1 MTRTRLLAV
10 GVPAALL
17 IVAAVAFGAVQW
29 RATVV
34 AGADAIRMADAQG
47 VLKNQPYDAL
57 EFYYQS
63 RAAGFPG
70 DSQAQWAK
78 IHAEALFRI
87 NKIPEL
93 ADAYG
98 RRPKVLAELEEA
110 SRAVSSICARPPHL
124 ILTIRHFDL
133 HGHTIS
139 KINFSTAKHCSN
151 IEFWQRRRLM
161 IRNHTSGW
169 RSS

>member
-57 EFYYQS
+57 EFYY
-63 RAAGFPG
+63 
-70 DSQAQWAK
+70 
-78 IHAEALFRI
+78 
-87 NKIPEL
+87 
-93 ADAYG
+93 
-98 RRPKVLAELEEA
+98 
-110 SRAVSSICARPPHL
+110 
-124 ILTIRHFDL
+124 
-133 HGHTIS
+133 
-139 KINFSTAKHCSN
+139 
-151 IEFWQRRRLM
+151 
-161 IRNHTSGW
+161 
-169 RSS
+169 